1 MATKLTIG
9 IAGAGTMGA
18 GIAQVTAQAGH
29 PTILFDLNEQV
40 LAKAKDGLFKT
51 LTVLVSKEKIL
62 LIEPFAKNMEGNAI
76 NPLKQ
81 QLGSDVSYGEIK
93 FVIASLEYL
102 KNKNNE

>member
-40 LAKAKDGLFKT
+40 LAKAKDGLQKT
-51 LTVLVSKEKIL
+51 LATLVSKQKITAETQHNIIG
-62 LIEPFAKNMEGNAI
+62 LITFT
-76 NPLKQ
+76 
-81 QLGSDVSYGEIK
+81 
-93 FVIASLEYL
+93 ASIDDIVQIG
-102 KNKNNE
+102 